1 MNDARTAIL
10 ERVRGALSGA
20 DRAPV
25 PVPRDYRTD
34 PARHPVR
41 RPVRRELLDLFVER
55 VEDYRARVHHC
66 GPGEVE
72 ETLATVLRHRRTVVP
87 DGFAWSVPQPV
98 PGAGL
103 TAAELD
109 RIPAVVTTA
118 TLAVATTGTLVLT
131 HGDGQGPR
139 AFSLVPDVHVCVLP
153 ADRVVLGVPEA
164 VAALDPHHPQTW
176 ISGPSATSDIELDR
190 VEGVHGPRELH
201 VVVLGS
207 PAA

>member
-10 ERVRGALSGA
+10 ERVRGALHGTE
-20 DRAPV
+20 RAAA
-25 PVPRDYRTD
+25 PVPRDYRTN
-34 PARHPVR
+34 PAR
-41 RPVRRELLDLFVER
+41 RPVRPDLLDLFVER
-55 VEDYRARVHHC
+55 VEDYRARVHRC
-66 GPGEVE
+66 TPAEVAD
-72 ETLATVLRHRRTVVP
+72 TLATVLRRRRTVVP
-87 DGFAWSVPQPV
+87 DGFAWPVPQPV

-118 TLAVATTGTLVLT
+118 TLGVATTGTLVLT
-131 HGDGQGPR
+131 HGEGQGPR

-164 VAALDPHHPQTW
+164 VAALDPHRPQTW

-201 VVVLGS
+201 VLVVT
-207 PAA
+207 

>member
-10 ERVRGALSGA
+10 ERVRGALAGTE
-20 DRAPV
+20 RAAA
-25 PVPRDYRTD
+25 PVPRDYRTN
-34 PARHPVR
+34 PAR
-41 RPVRRELLDLFVER
+41 RPVRQDLLDLFVER
-55 VEDYRARVHHC
+55 VEDYRARVHRC
-66 GPGEVE
+66 SPEEVAD
-72 ETLATVLRHRRTVVP
+72 TLATVLRHRRAVVP
-87 DGFAWSVPQPV
+87 EGFAWPVPHPV

-118 TLAVATTGTLVLT
+118 TLGVATTGTLVLT
-131 HGDGQGPR
+131 HGEGQGPR

-164 VAALDPHHPQTW
+164 VAALDPHRPQTW

-201 VVVLGS
+201 VLVVT
-207 PAA
+207 